1 MKNQINNLKQRLLK
15 GWTLLRLVRLALAL
29 IITVEAWISSETLFA
44 ILGSFLAFQAIF
56 NYGCCG
62 AAGCNIDDTKTK
74 HKSLNKEIET
84 TTFIEVK

>member
-29 IITVEAWISSETLFA
+29 IITVEAWINSETLFA
-44 ILGSFLAFQAIF
+44 ILGSFLAFQAMF

-62 AAGCNIDDTKTK
+62 AMGCNIDHTKTK
-74 HKSLNKEIET
+74 PGSLKEIET
-84 TTFIEVK
+84 TTFSEVK